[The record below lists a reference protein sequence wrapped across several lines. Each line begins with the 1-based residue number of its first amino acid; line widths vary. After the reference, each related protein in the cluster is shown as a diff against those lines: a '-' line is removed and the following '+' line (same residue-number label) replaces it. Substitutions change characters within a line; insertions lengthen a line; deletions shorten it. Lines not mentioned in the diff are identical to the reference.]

1 MTPHYSIWIM
11 FIVSC
16 IIGFITMP
24 IMLGFTSPYI
34 RYHSNKVISSLL
46 MGFLMGLVEVI
57 MHSSMMSRLV
67 FIIYFIIFS
76 LCSIIMV
83 WMLQTQWFVS
93 VDSFLNGMVE
103 HHAMAL
109 VMVKPFLQSRHK
121 DVAILAKNIK
131 KTQEKEIKIMDKIM
145 HLY

>member
-1 MTPHYSIWIM
+1 
-11 FIVSC
+11 
-16 IIGFITMP
+16 
-24 IMLGFTSPYI
+24 
-34 RYHSNKVISSLL
+34 

-121 DVAILAKNIK
+121 DVVILAKNIK